1 MKKYKLIKELPFD
14 NSPEIGYVSTQLTGS
29 NGVHYLL
36 HNFFHPEEYPEFWEE
51 VKEPIFISDDGVEM
65 FVGDSYWTNLAD
77 LSDVVM
83 LEITD
88 TTPKDNVLSFKR
100 FSTKEAALKY
110 IDLHKL
116 KYSKSDIIET
126 LRIAKYYSDF
136 KHLLGEL

>member
-1 MKKYKLIKELPFD
+1 MKKFKLVREYPG
-14 NSPEIGYVSTQLTGS
+14 SPKLGTIVESKMF
-29 NGVHYLL
+29 NGQCFTDEPSKRYDM
-36 HNFFHPEEYPEFWEE
+36 YPEFWQE
-51 VKEPIFISDDGVEM
+51 VKPVFISDDGVEM
-65 FVGDSYWTNLAD
+65 FVGDSYWANLAD
-77 LSDVVM
+77 FSDVVM